1 MDLLFSVFCREPLT
15 AEEEEA
21 TRMGIS
27 PDPRP
32 ILARWGARNGWNAE
46 KMENEIA
53 YVEDPAG
60 NFKDTGL
67 IER

>member
-1 MDLLFSVFCREPLT
+1 MDLLFTVICREPLT
-15 AEEEEA
+15 AEEEEQA
-21 TRMGIS
+21 KLGIS

-46 KMENEIA
+46 KVKTDIA

-60 NFKDTGL
+60 KFQEGL